1 MPRNMLA
8 PQPQNALV
16 TMDEDGN
23 INYPVTPIFSRF
35 APQPEKSGYQATGNA
50 ILAKLLAGIDSTIS
64 MPRQALMGRQTT
76 PEDAMGFAGAA
87 MTGGIPFGPKAGAGT
102 VTTGLPRLMTLF
114 SGGGTYEQALKGRV
128 KPVAAVEFD
137 PDIGAHYKSVHGDHI
152 NIDDVRNIDFAKF
165 RDQVDILHASPV
177 CKNYSGAKC
186 GVGETP
192 LDIMTAQATSRALQ
206 DIEPRVFTLENVP
219 QYQSKGKAAL
229 KIITDKLDELGY
241 KWNIDVHDAA
251 ALGAPSRRERIM
263 LRASREDL
271 PPPSV
276 AAAAPKSDWLAAV
289 EDLLPTMKKSTL
301 APWQRQRLAAQG
313 VDVENLTR
321 PVIVGGGSGFRGQI
335 PYAYAGEPSF
345 PVKATAKEFGADR
358 IVMPDG
364 TTYTL
369 NPRAYARLMG
379 LSDDYPLPE
388 SGRLAKTIVGNGMAP
403 AMTQHVVNPIL
414 DKFFPR

>member
-1 MPRNMLA
+1 
-8 PQPQNALV
+8 
-16 TMDEDGN
+16 
-23 INYPVTPIFSRF
+23 
-35 APQPEKSGYQATGNA
+35 
-50 ILAKLLAGIDSTIS
+50 
-64 MPRQALMGRQTT
+64 
-76 PEDAMGFAGAA
+76 
-87 MTGGIPFGPKAGAGT
+87 
-102 VTTGLPRLMTLF
+102 
-114 SGGGTYEQALKGRV
+114 
-128 KPVAAVEFD
+128 
-137 PDIGAHYKSVHGDHI
+137 
-152 NIDDVRNIDFAKF
+152 
-165 RDQVDILHASPV
+165 
-177 CKNYSGAKC
+177 
-186 GVGETP
+186 
-192 LDIMTAQATSRALQ
+192 
-206 DIEPRVFTLENVP
+206 
-219 QYQSKGKAAL
+219 
-229 KIITDKLDELGY
+229 
-241 KWNIDVHDAA
+241 
-251 ALGAPSRRERIM
+251 M

-271 PPPSV
+271 PPPPV
-276 AAAAPKSDWLAAV
+276 ATAAPKSDWLAAV

-345 PVKATAKEFGADR
+345 PIKATAKEFGADR

-379 LSDDYPLPE
+379 LPDDYPLPE

>member
-8 PQPQNALV
+8 PPAQNALV

-35 APQPEKSGYQATGNA
+35 APQPEASGYQATGNA
-50 ILAKLLAGIDSTIS
+50 VLARLLKGIDATIS

-76 PEDAMGFAGAA
+76 PDDAMGFASAA
-87 MTGGIPFGPKAGAGT
+87 MTGGMPFGPKAGAGT

-137 PDIGAHYKSVHGDHI
+137 PDIGAHYKSVHGGPI
-152 NIDDVRNIDFAKF
+152 EIDDVRNIDFSKF

-186 GVGETP
+186 KKGETP
-192 LDIMTAQATSRALQ
+192 LDIMTAEATARALN

-219 QYQSKGKAAL
+219 QYQSKGKEAL
-229 KIITDKLDELGY
+229 KIITDKLDDLGY

-251 ALGAPSRRERIM
+251 TLGAPSRRERIM

-271 PPPSV
+271 PVPATV
-276 AAAAPKSDWLAAV
+276 APQQSDWLAAV
-289 EDLLPTMKKSTL
+289 EDLLPSMKKSQL
-301 APWQRQRLAAQG
+301 APWQRKRLAAQG
-313 VDVENLTR
+313 VDIENLDR
-321 PVIVGGGSGFRGQI
+321 PLIVGGGSGFRGQI

-345 PVKATAKEFGADR
+345 PIKATANEFGGDR

-369 NPRAYARLMG
+369 NPRAYARLLG
-379 LSDDYPLPE
+379 LPDEYSLPN
-388 SGRLAKTIVGNGMAP
+388 SGKLAKTIVGNGMAP